1 MPISSLRRKTA
12 LLLLTSLLAL
22 PWAAT
27 ATPRAESPRRA
38 EAAASAFLDVL
49 ARAWSFLTGV
59 LNKEGCNIDPNGRCI
74 PGAPPSTIQTDAGC
88 NIDPNGRCGS

>member
-27 ATPRAESPRRA
+27 ATPRPESPRRA

-49 ARAWSFLTGV
+49 ARAWSLFTGV
-59 LNKEGCNIDPNGRCI
+59 LNKEGCHIDPSGRCI
-74 PGAPPSTIQTDAGC
+74 PAEPPSTIQTDTGC
-88 NIDPNGRCGS
+88 HIDPNGRCSS